1 MLYNAC
7 MDTFSA
13 LADPT
18 RRHIIELLARRG
30 ELPASEIAAHFQISA
45 PAISQH
51 LKVLRDTRV
60 VAMDKRAQQRIY
72 RINPTALSEFE
83 TWVHQLKQ
91 QWEER
96 FTALDA
102 ILQAE
107 QAKLERNDQ
116 HERTGTNDENT

>member
-1 MLYNAC
+1 MVYNTD

-30 ELPASEIAAHFQISA
+30 ELPASAIAAHFQVSA

-51 LKVLRDTRV
+51 LKVLREAKV
-60 VAMDKRAQQRIY
+60 VTMDKRAQQRIY
-72 RINPTALSEFE
+72 RINPTALTEFE

-96 FTALDA
+96 FEALDA
-102 ILQAE
+102 LLQAE
-107 QAKLERNDQ
+107 QAKLEHNDQ
-116 HERTGTNDENT
+116 HERTETSDDNT